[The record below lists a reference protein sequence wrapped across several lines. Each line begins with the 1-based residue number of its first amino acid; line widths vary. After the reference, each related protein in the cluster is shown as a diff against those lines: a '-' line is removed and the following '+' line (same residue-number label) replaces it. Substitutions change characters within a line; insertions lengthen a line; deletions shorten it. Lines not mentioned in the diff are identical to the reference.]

1 MFIWLGKLIDK
12 LSEFLAPRKGLLPIL
27 GMVLI
32 VFNFFV
38 QLLPATWVSQTNLF
52 LHIGLILAIFGLM
65 LAWAL

>member
-1 MFIWLGKLIDK
+1 LGKLIDK

-52 LHIGLILAIFGLM
+52 LHVGLILAIFGLM